1 MFDGGIEVFRH
12 HIVNANIAGKIRNMT
27 IRYDYQIF
35 CEQPYGGISRYFY
48 ELIQRLQQKPGVHI
62 QLDILSAD
70 NIFLEQLRGKTAW
83 NEVHFKGKK
92 DLNRLLSNAYDSF
105 ASRMQPFDIF
115 HPTYYNKSSLSR
127 SAGKPM
133 VITIHDMI
141 DERFH
146 KEKKEFEHILSVRAR
161 HIQQASKIIAVSQN
175 TRKDLI
181 ELCGVPSEKIET
193 IYHGN
198 SFEKNINRYSLSR
211 LIQTDYILYT
221 GKRFAYKNFNRFVES
236 MVPVLKE
243 RSSLQLVCA
252 GGGPFKGSEMNMLK
266 QWGIQQQVVYQP
278 IPTDEVLAA
287 LYNHAIALVYPSL
300 YEGFGLPIIEAFAC
314 SCPVITSVGSS
325 TGEIAGDAAVLIDP
339 NNSNDITEKIWE
351 VMNNSTLQTEMIQK
365 GLVRATHFNW
375 DKTAQLTFELYQS
388 LVKA

>member
-1 MFDGGIEVFRH
+1 
-12 HIVNANIAGKIRNMT
+12 MT

-48 ELIQRLQQKPGVHI
+48 ELIQRLQQKPGVQI

-70 NIFLEQLRGKTAW
+70 NIFLEQLRGKTVW
-83 NEVHFKGKK
+83 NEVQFKGKK

-115 HPTYYNKSSLSR
+115 HPTYYNKSSLAR

-133 VITIHDMI
+133 VITVHDMI

-146 KEKKEFEHILSVRAR
+146 REKKEFEHILSVRAK

-181 ELCGVPSEKIET
+181 ELCGVAPEKIET

-198 SFEKNINRYSLSR
+198 SFEKNIERYSLNR
-211 LIQTDYILYT
+211 IIDKAYILYT
-221 GKRFAYKNFNRFVES
+221 GKRYAYKNFSLFAES
-236 MVPVLKE
+236 MEPVLKE
-243 RSSLQLVCA
+243 HPSLQLVCA
-252 GGGPFKGSEMNMLK
+252 GGGPFKASEMNHFRKL
-266 QWGIQQQVVYQP
+266 GISEQVVYQP
-278 IPTDEVLAA
+278 ISTDEVLAS

-314 SCPVITSVGSS
+314 SCPVITSAGSS
-325 TGEIAGDAAVLIDP
+325 TGEIADDAAVLIDP
-339 NNSNDITEKIWE
+339 NNKKDITEKILQ
-351 VMNNSTLQTEMIQK
+351 VMNNSNLQADMIQK
-365 GLVRATHFNW
+365 GLERATHFNW
-375 DKTAQLTFELYQS
+375 DKTAQQTFELYQS
-388 LVKA
+388 LV

>member
-1 MFDGGIEVFRH
+1 MFNGGIEVFRH

-48 ELIQRLQQKPGVHI
+48 ELIHRLQLKPGVDI

-83 NEVHFKGKK
+83 NEVQFKGKK
-92 DLNRLLSNAYDSF
+92 DLNRLLSNVYDSF

-127 SAGKPM
+127 AAGRPM
-133 VITIHDMI
+133 VITVHDMI

-146 KEKKEFEHILSVRAR
+146 SNKKEFENILSVRAK
-161 HIQQASKIIAVSQN
+161 HIQQATRIIAVSQN

-181 ELCGVPSEKIET
+181 ELCGVPEKKIET

-198 SFEKNINRYSLSR
+198 SFDKNSERHR
-211 LIQTDYILYT
+211 LPRLLENDYILYT
-221 GKRFAYKNFNRFVES
+221 GKRYAYKNFMRFAES
-236 MVPVLKE
+236 LVPILKDNP
-243 RSSLQLVCA
+243 SLQLICA
-252 GGGPFKGSEMNMLK
+252 GGGPFKASELNQFNQL
-266 QWGIQQQVVYQP
+266 GIQKQVEYHP
-278 IPTDEVLAA
+278 ILTDETLAS

-314 SCPVITSVGSS
+314 SCPVITSAGSS
-325 TGEIAGDAAVLIDP
+325 TGEIAGDAAILIDP
-339 NNSNDITEKIWE
+339 NNTYDITEKIWE
-351 VMNNSTLQTEMIQK
+351 VMNNSTLQGELIQK
-365 GLVRATHFNW
+365 GHARAAQFNW
-375 DKTAQLTFELYQS
+375 DKTAQQTFELYQS
-388 LVKA
+388 LVK